1 MIKSF
6 RHRGLEEL
14 YESRQSRHVK
24 PVHQKKLLQ
33 ILGFLDRSS
42 KPAGMRLPGFDLH
55 KLKGNQKG
63 RYAVSVST
71 NWRVTFQ
78 FEGGNAVDVDY
89 EDYY

>member
-14 YESRQSRHVK
+14 YGSRQSRHVN

-42 KPAGMRLPGFDLH
+42 GPEGMRLPGFDLH
-55 KLKGNQKG
+55 KLKGKQRG
-63 RYAVSVST
+63 RYAVSVSA

-78 FEGGNAVDVDY
+78 FEGGNAVDVGY
-89 EDYY
+89 EDYH

>member
-6 RHRGLEEL
+6 RHR
-14 YESRQSRHVK
+14 
-24 PVHQKKLLQ
+24 LLQ

-55 KLKGNQKG
+55 KLKGKQKG
-63 RYAVSVST
+63 RYAVSVSA

-78 FEGGNAVDVDY
+78 FEGGNAVDVGY
-89 EDYY
+89 EDYH